1 LVVEDI
7 YKDLHRTLPSHSLL
21 KSDSGRASLQRVLTA
36 FAIHNPLIGYCQGL
50 NFIAGAL
57 LTVMPTESMA
67 FSIMAR
73 LIGRRM
79 CCYTR
84 SMCGTL
90 VDARV
95 LNDLLSFHEPK
106 LHTLLVKNGVAVM
119 SLSTSW
125 LLCMFVQSP
134 LKVEDAIRF
143 WDVFLLHSSTHSHGM
158 RVPFLGGSCCLI
170 SIVGSENRP
179 LVVICNGINDIT
191 ML

>member
-90 VDARV
+90 VDAR
-95 LNDLLSFHEPK
+95 
-106 LHTLLVKNGVAVM
+106 LVGADRVNVVTTGGRPPTGDNGCAGVD
-119 SLSTSW
+119 
-125 LLCMFVQSP
+125 
-134 LKVEDAIRF
+134 DAADDGGGAIKGGVIVRIGDEVDID
-143 WDVFLLHSSTHSHGM
+143 DV
-158 RVPFLGGSCCLI
+158 
-170 SIVGSENRP
+170 IV
-179 LVVICNGINDIT
+179 
-191 ML
+191 